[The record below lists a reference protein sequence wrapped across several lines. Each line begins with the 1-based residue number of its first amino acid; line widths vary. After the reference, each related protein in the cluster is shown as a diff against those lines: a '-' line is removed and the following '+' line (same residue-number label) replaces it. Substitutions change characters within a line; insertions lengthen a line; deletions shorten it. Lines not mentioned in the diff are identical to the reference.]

1 MANCLQVDMRK
12 VGHLVG
18 RDDGIDDRGT
28 VDLKRL
34 ADRVLQLAGLRRLE
48 SMAAAW
54 ASAAKSGLGNSM
66 PFL

>member
-48 SMAAAW
+48 SMAAM
-54 ASAAKSGLGNSM
+54 K
-66 PFL
+66 PP